1 MHLES
6 IAKRGNLNEQQE
18 KFFWYCDVH
27 YFRYVKSL
35 FSIKNTDYGA
45 GVLVFVAILYLAVI
59 AYKVKQVFS
68 NSDS

>member
-1 MHLES
+1 MNN
-6 IAKRGNLNEQQE
+6 KKN
-18 KFFWYCDVH
+18 FFDSVMYII
-27 YFRYVKSL
+27 FGMLSL
-35 FSIKNTDYGA
+35 YLVLKTDYGA